1 MQQKRPVASIVN
13 HIGLRHAQMVDITCP
28 THGPRTV
35 MRAQLP
41 DGQWYTGRC
50 PVCSAQDVASD
61 YSGSYVVDREAA
73 ERRRI
78 VTAIEEAQIP
88 PLYRSYTFES
98 YKVVDGMTMNL
109 SYQCKQ
115 ILAGHAQNL
124 VLTGKTDTGKSHL
137 LVATLI
143 EAIRQGKS
151 VRYTTEVDMLAE
163 IKESFHLYGSD
174 RRAMQ
179 MFSDYDV
186 LAIDEIGKAKNTE
199 YNISALFT
207 IIDKRR
213 VNLKATLY
221 AGNMELQDLK
231 EYFTDPMVRR
241 IRESGAF
248 LSVGESD
255 WRRAQ

>member
-1 MQQKRPVASIVN
+1 MQQKKPVASIVN
-13 HIGLRHAQMVDITCP
+13 HIGLKHASMVNITCP
-28 THGPRTV
+28 THGPHTV

-50 PVCSAQDVASD
+50 PICSAQDVAED
-61 YSGSYVVDREAA
+61 TGYFPVDKEAQ
-73 ERRRI
+73 ERRRVI
-78 VTAIEEAQIP
+78 NAIEDAKIP
-88 PLYRSYTFES
+88 PLYRSYTFEA

-115 ILAGHAQNL
+115 LLAGHVQNL

-143 EAIRQGKS
+143 EAIRQGRS

-163 IKESFHLYGSD
+163 IKEAFHLYGSD
-174 RRAMQ
+174 RKAMQ
-179 MFSDYDV
+179 TFSDYDV
-186 LAIDEIGKAKNTE
+186 LAIDEIGKAKETD
-199 YNISALFT
+199 YNVSALFT

-221 AGNMELQDLK
+221 AGNMELEELK
-231 EYFTDPMVRR
+231 TYFTDPMVRR
-241 IRESGAF
+241 IKESGMF
-248 LSVGESD
+248 LNVGASD
-255 WRRAQ
+255 WRNAQ